1 MNGVHDMGGMQ
12 DMGPVEAE
20 PNEPVFH
27 HPWEGRVFAM
37 RRAMGAWRKWNID
50 ATRFAVELVPPVD
63 YLRMTYYERQFVAFL
78 EMLVEHKFVTRA
90 ELESGVPAASTP
102 VATPALTVEKAQSL
116 IAKGVPV
123 KRDLPIA
130 PRFQPGQR
138 TRTRNLNP
146 TTHTRLPRYARD
158 KSGVIARDHGVFVF
172 PDTNGVFLGEH
183 PQHLYSVR
191 FSARELWGEQAAAND
206 SVYLDMW
213 DAYLEPA

>member
-12 DMGPVEAE
+12 DMGPVKAE

-27 HPWEGRVFAM
+27 HSWEGRIFAL

-50 ATRFAVELVPPVD
+50 ASRYAVELVPPVD
-63 YLRMTYYERQFVAFL
+63 YLRLSYYERQFVAFL
-78 EMLVEHKFVTRA
+78 EMLVEHKFVTPE
-90 ELESGVPAASTP
+90 ELQSGAPAADTP
-102 VATPALTVEKAQSL
+102 TATPALTVEKAKAL

-130 PRFQPGQR
+130 PRFQPGQKIR
-138 TRTRNLNP
+138 TLNINP
-146 TTHTRLPRYARD
+146 ATHTRLPRYARD
-158 KSGVIARDHGVFVF
+158 KSGTIGRDHGVFVF
-172 PDTNGVFLGEH
+172 PDTNATFLGEH

-191 FSARELWGEQAAAND
+191 FAARELWGQQASRND

>member
-27 HPWEGRVFAM
+27 HPWEGRVFAV

-50 ATRFAVELVPPVD
+50 ASRFAVELVPPVD

-78 EMLVEHKFVTRA
+78 EMLVERKFVTPA
-90 ELESGVPAASTP
+90 EVESGVPAASTP
-102 VATPALTVEKAQSL
+102 VVTPALTVEKAQSL
-116 IAKGVPV
+116 IAKGVPA
-123 KRDLPIA
+123 KRDLSIA

-138 TRTRNLNP
+138 IRTCNLNP

-158 KSGVIARDHGVFVF
+158 KSGSIARDHGVFVF
-172 PDTNGVFLGEH
+172 PDTNAIFLGEH

-191 FSARELWGEQAAAND
+191 FSARELWGAQAAPND

-213 DAYLEPA
+213 DAYLEPT

>member
-37 RRAMGAWRKWNID
+37 RRAMAAWGKWNID
-50 ATRFAVELVPPVD
+50 ATRYAVELVPPVD
-63 YLRMTYYERQFVAFL
+63 YLRLGYYERQLVAFL
-78 EMLVEHKFVTRA
+78 EMLVDHKFVTRE
-90 ELESGVPAASTP
+90 ELESGVPVAGAP
-102 VATPALTVEKAQSL
+102 VAKPALTVEKAKTL
-116 IAKGVPV
+116 IAKGVLV

-130 PRFQPGQR
+130 PRFHPGQKIR
-138 TRTRNLNP
+138 TLNLNP

-158 KSGVIARDHGVFVF
+158 KSGTIAGDHGVFVF
-172 PDTNGVFLGEH
+172 PDTNATFLGEH

-191 FSARELWGEQAAAND
+191 FAARELWGQQASPSD

>member
-1 MNGVHDMGGMQ
+1 MNGVHDMGGLQ

-27 HPWEGRVFAM
+27 HSWEGRIFAL

-50 ATRFAVELVPPVD
+50 ATRYAVELVPPVD
-63 YLRMTYYERQFVAFL
+63 YLRLSYYERQFVAFL
-78 EMLVEHKFVTRA
+78 GMLIEHKFVTPE
-90 ELESGVPAASTP
+90 ELESGAPAAGTP
-102 VATPALTVEKAQSL
+102 IAAPALTVEKAKAL

-130 PRFQPGQR
+130 PRFQPGQKIR
-138 TRTRNLNP
+138 TLNLNP

-158 KSGVIARDHGVFVF
+158 KSGIIARDHGVFVF
-172 PDTNGVFLGEH
+172 PDTNATFLGEH
-183 PQHLYSVR
+183 PQHLYSVHFR
-191 FSARELWGEQAAAND
+191 ARELWGQQASPDD
-206 SVYLDMW
+206 SIYLDMW

>member
-27 HPWEGRVFAM
+27 HPWEGRVFGL

-102 VATPALTVEKAQSL
+102 VATPALTAEKAQSL

-138 TRTRNLNP
+138 IRTRNLNP

-172 PDTNGVFLGEH
+172 PDTNALFLGEH
-183 PQHLYSVR
+183 PQRLYSVR
-191 FSARELWGEQAAAND
+191 FSARELWGQQAAAND